1 MSAVRRPHPGVFF
14 LLFTVSG
21 FAGLIYESIWSHYL
35 KLFLGHAAY
44 AQTLVLAIFMGGMAV
59 GSWLVSRFTNRIAN
73 LLMGYAL
80 AEFCIGVMALLF
92 HRVFEGATAWAFG
105 SVLPALGGSGAVDLF
120 KWSLASAMILPAS
133 ILLGTTFPLMSGGII
148 RNYPGSSGRALSML
162 YFTNSFGAAAGVL
175 ASGFYMIDRVGLPGA
190 ILTAGI
196 LNVALAIVVWG
207 FARGMPAA
215 PATAAGPMQSSEA
228 GAGQFGKVILVV
240 AVATGAASF
249 IYEITWIRML
259 SLGLGAS
266 THSFEVMLAAFILG
280 MSLGAY
286 WLRNRLQDIRDHS
299 AWLAAVLIAKAV
311 FAVAAIWVY
320 AEILD
325 FIAWMMRAT
334 AKTDAGYT
342 LTTLAGLAASMAV
355 MFPTAFCA
363 GMTLPLATHALTS
376 RGFGESAIGR
386 VYGANTA
393 GCILGTAFATHL
405 GMEALGVKG
414 LTGAGALL
422 DAGVACIVLMAAGTL
437 RGRRPAAIALGVA
450 LAAGVALFATSSLDL
465 LRMASGVFRYGA
477 FVDPAEGRVA
487 FYRDGKTATI
497 SVVDVGKLRTIRTN
511 GKPDAGVE
519 FDEARPPTEDEP
531 TMALLAALPLAVK
544 PQAKLAANIGFG
556 SGITTHGLLGSPALE
571 RVDTIEIEPAMV
583 EAARTFQPRNAR
595 AYSDPRSHI
604 HIEDAKTFFA
614 AEGKR
619 YDVIVSEPSNP
630 WVSGVSTLFS
640 EEFYGQVKSHLAADG
655 VLVQWIHAYE
665 LDFTLLA
672 SIFKALGTHFQ
683 DYAVYAWSPGDLY
696 VVASAGKKLP
706 GLDATIFGYPLV
718 AADLKRLGIEGLDDL
733 EALRI
738 GGRGVLG
745 PLFDLGAAPANSDYF
760 PILDQRAPRS
770 RFRGDQ
776 VFELREMRDALE
788 PVLPL
793 LDGESRT
800 TRARVHAA
808 GRTNPPRIT
817 RAFAALE
824 GLAVM
829 QGAPSGAAQHLNAQR
844 RANAIAANALAAN
857 CKGSEGV
864 WVNAVTDVV
873 HTAVANVAAPE
884 VLPAFAWMRK
894 SACFAA
900 LDEPMRDRIALLEAI
915 NARDADA
922 MAALATKLL
931 AGRTVGP
938 SERGSLVTTAV
949 AALIAR
955 GDAAG
960 ARELATRQAVSMPAR
975 ERERLLFKTAV
986 AAAFEPVAGAAR

>member
-1 MSAVRRPHPGVFF
+1 MNAARRPHPGVFF

-59 GSWLVSRFTNRIAN
+59 GAWLVSRFTHRIAN
-73 LLMGYAL
+73 LLLGYAI
-80 AEFCIGVMALLF
+80 AELCIGAMALAF
-92 HRVFEGATAWAFG
+92 HGVFQAATAWAFT
-105 SVLPALGGSGAVDLF
+105 SVLPALGGSGMVDAF
-120 KWSLASAMILPAS
+120 KWTLASSMILPAS
-133 ILLGTTFPLMSGGII
+133 VLLGTTFPLMSGGII
-148 RNYPGSSGRALSML
+148 RTYPGSSGRALSML

-175 ASGFYMIDRVGLPGA
+175 ASGFYLIDHVGLPGA
-190 ILTAGI
+190 ILTAG
-196 LNVALAIVVWG
+196 LMNVALALVVWVLV
-207 FARGMPAA
+207 RRMPVAA
-215 PATAAGPMQSSEA
+215 PVAPEISPSAGPVA
-228 GAGQFGKVILVV
+228 GRFGTVILAV

-280 MSLGAY
+280 MSMGAF
-286 WLRNRLQDIRDHS
+286 WLRNRLQDIRDHP
-299 AWLAAVLIAKAV
+299 AWLAAVLLAKAM
-311 FAVAAIWVY
+311 FAVGAIWVY
-320 AEILD
+320 AEVLE
-325 FIAWMMRAT
+325 FIAWMMHAT
-334 AKTDAGYT
+334 AKSDAGYT
-342 LTTLAGLAASMAV
+342 LTTLAGLLASMAV

-376 RGFGESAIGR
+376 RGHGEAAIGR

-393 GCILGTAFATHL
+393 GCIVGTAFATHI

-414 LTGAGALL
+414 LTGMGALL
-422 DAGVACIVLMAAGTL
+422 DAGVACLVLLAAGTL

-450 LAAGVALFATSSLDL
+450 LATGVALFATSSLDL

-477 FVDPAEGRVA
+477 FVNPAEGKVA

-519 FDEARPPTEDEP
+519 FDTARPVTEDEP
-531 TMALLAALPLAVK
+531 TMALLAALPLAAK

-556 SGITTHGLLGSPALE
+556 SGLTTHGLLGSPRLE

-595 AYSDPRSHI
+595 AYADRRSHI

-614 AEGKR
+614 AQGTR

-640 EEFYGQVKSHLAADG
+640 QEFYGQVKRHLAPDG

-672 SIFKALGTHFQ
+672 SIFKALGTHFP

-696 VVASAGKKLP
+696 VVASAGPKLP
-706 GLDATIFGYPLV
+706 KLSAEVFSFPDV
-718 AADLKRLGIEGLDDL
+718 AADLRRLGIESLQDI

-738 GGRGVLG
+738 GGKPVLG
-745 PLFDLGAAPANSDYF
+745 PLFDFGAAPANSDYF
-760 PILDQRAPRS
+760 PILDQRAPRA
-770 RFRGDQ
+770 RYRGDQ

-800 TRARVHAA
+800 PRERVHSG
-808 GRTNPPRIT
+808 GRTQPPRIT
-817 RAFAALE
+817 RAFAGIEA
-824 GLAVM
+824 LAVM
-829 QGAPSGAAQHLNAQR
+829 QGASAGQTAHLSGAR
-844 RANAIAANALAAN
+844 RANAIAANALASG
-857 CKGSEGV
+857 CKGSEAL
-864 WVNAVTDVV
+864 WLNAVTDVI
-873 HTAVANVAAPE
+873 HTAVPNLEASVIA
-884 VLPAFAWMRK
+884 PAFAWIRK
-894 SACFAA
+894 TSCWSS
-900 LDEPMRDRIALLEAI
+900 LDEAHRSRIDLLEAI
-915 NARDADA
+915 NARDA
-922 MAALATKLL
+922 AAIARLSTRLLETPGVGEGERAYLA
-931 AGRTVGP
+931 VN
-938 SERGSLVTTAV
+938 AV
-949 AALIAR
+949 AALSALGER
-955 GDAAG
+955 AK
-960 ARELATRQAVSMPAR
+960 AREVVQRQAPALSAR
-975 ERERLLFKTAV
+975 DRERLLVRTAF
-986 AAAFEPVAGAAR
+986 AAAFEGPR

>member
-1 MSAVRRPHPGVFF
+1 MTSSHRPHPGVFF

-44 AQTLVLAIFMGGMAV
+44 AQTLVLAIFMGGMAL
-59 GSWLVSRFTNRIAN
+59 GSWLVSRFTHRIAN
-73 LLMGYAL
+73 LLLGYAIAEL
-80 AEFCIGVMALLF
+80 AIGAMALAF
-92 HRVFEGATAWAFG
+92 HGVFEAATAWAFA

-133 ILLGTTFPLMSGGII
+133 IALGTTFPLMSGGII
-148 RNYPGSSGRALSML
+148 RAYPGSSGRALSML

-175 ASGFYMIDRVGLPGA
+175 ASGFMLIDRVGLPGA

-196 LNVALAIVVWG
+196 LNVALSLVVWAL
-207 FARGMPAA
+207 ARRMPAA
-215 PATAAGPMQSSEA
+215 PAAASEA
-228 GAGQFGKVILVV
+228 SPAARGPGSGFGTVILVV

-249 IYEITWIRML
+249 IHEITWIRML

-280 MSLGAY
+280 MSLGAF
-286 WLRNRLQDIRDHS
+286 WLRNRLQDIQDHP
-299 AWLAAVLIAKAV
+299 AWLAGVLIAKAV

-334 AKTDAGYT
+334 ARTDAGYT

-376 RGFGESAIGR
+376 RGHGEAAIGR

-393 GCILGTAFATHL
+393 GCILGTWFATHV

-422 DAGVACIVLMAAGTL
+422 DASVACLVLYVAGTL
-437 RGRRPAAIALGVA
+437 RGRRPAAVALGLA
-450 LAAGVALFATSSLDL
+450 LASAIALFATSSLDL

-477 FVDPAEGRVA
+477 FVDPSEGKVQ

-497 SVVDVGKLRTIRTN
+497 SVVDIGKLRTIRTN

-519 FDEARPPTEDEP
+519 FDESRPVTEDEP

-544 PQAKLAANIGFG
+544 PEARLAANIGFG
-556 SGITTHGLLGSPALE
+556 SGLTSHGLLGSPRLE

-583 EAARTFQPRNAR
+583 EAARTFHPRNAR
-595 AYSDPRSHI
+595 AYTDPRSRI

-614 AEGKR
+614 AHGTR
-619 YDVIVSEPSNP
+619 YDIIVSEPSNP

-640 EEFYGQVKSHLAADG
+640 EEFYGQVRGHLAQDG

-672 SIFKALGTHFQ
+672 SIFKALGTHFP

-696 VVASAGKKLP
+696 VIASAGPKLP
-706 GLDATIFGYPLV
+706 PLSGAIFAYPGV
-718 AADLKRLGIEGLDDL
+718 AAELRRLGIEGLGDL
-733 EALRI
+733 EAMRVA
-738 GGRGVLG
+738 GRGVLG
-745 PLFDLGAAPANSDYF
+745 PLFDLGQAPANSDYF
-760 PILDQRAPRS
+760 PILDQRAPRA

-800 TRARVHAA
+800 SRERLHATAR
-808 GRTNPPRIT
+808 TQPPRIN
-817 RAFAALE
+817 RAMAGVEA
-824 GLAVM
+824 LAVM
-829 QGAPSGAAQHLNAQR
+829 QGAAAGAATHLPGSR
-844 RANAIAANALAAN
+844 RANALAAYALASG
-857 CKGSEGV
+857 CKGSESI

-873 HTAVANVAAPE
+873 HTAAPYLVASE
-884 VLPAFAWMRK
+884 LTPAFAWIRK
-894 SACFAA
+894 SACWSS
-900 LDEPMRDRIALLEAI
+900 LDEAHRQRIALLEAI
-915 NARDADA
+915 GNRDA
-922 MAALATKLL
+922 AAIAQISTRLL
-931 AGRTVGP
+931 EGPGVG
-938 SERGSLVTTAV
+938 ERERSYLLVNAV
-949 AALIAR
+949 AAWTALGNKAKAR
-955 GDAAG
+955 DLVKRLGP
-960 ARELATRQAVSMPAR
+960 TIPTR
-975 ERERLLFKTAV
+975 ERERLLLR
-986 AAAFEPVAGAAR
+986 AAFASAFEGPAR